1 MIKRLLT
8 LTFILITVNLFADQV
23 KFEMSAP
30 NAVQTGQQ
38 FRLSFSLNEKGRNL
52 KLPDLSNFDVLM
64 GPSTSQSTNFQSIN
78 GKVSQSV
85 TYSYI
90 YIIRAKTEGTFE
102 IRPASI
108 EVDGKVYESNS
119 LKIQVVKGRPTQT
132 QSDDQQNGGSAA
144 IDKDDLFVKVVF
156 NKRNVYRGEQ
166 IIATVK
172 LYAEPSL
179 PIQGFEEVNLPEY
192 EGFYSQDIDMPQQI
206 GFDREVYNDKIYKVG
221 VLKKTILFPQQNGEL
236 KIDPFSLT
244 CLVQQQTR
252 TRNFFDDFFS
262 NMRTVRARITS
273 LPVTINVKDLPP
285 EPAGFYGAVGNFNVD
300 ASMSETDVSTNDAVT
315 YKITVNGT
323 GN

>member
-192 EGFYSQDIDMPQQI
+192 EGFYSQ
-206 GFDREVYNDKIYKVG
+206 
-221 VLKKTILFPQQNGEL
+221 
-236 KIDPFSLT
+236 
-244 CLVQQQTR
+244 
-252 TRNFFDDFFS
+252 
-262 NMRTVRARITS
+262 
-273 LPVTINVKDLPP
+273 
-285 EPAGFYGAVGNFNVD
+285 
-300 ASMSETDVSTNDAVT
+300 
-315 YKITVNGT
+315 
-323 GN
+323 